1 MRSAHPWA
9 GGLWSVLVVSCLLLT
24 ACGARQDA
32 EQSRPSE
39 AQPTSASG
47 LGGGAATPVVP
58 ATAGTSSTSPLP
70 VMQRVSAE
78 RNPAAAV
85 YERNADSVV
94 NITSTALARTPLGPT
109 EQQGSG
115 SGFILDTEGRIV
127 TNNHVIQDAQQLN
140 VTFKNNATVP
150 ATLVGRDPDNDLAVI
165 RVDPAAQ
172 DTRGRPIRELLKP
185 VTLGDSDQVIIGT
198 DAIAIGSPLGLPQTV
213 SAGIISA
220 IRSPLEE
227 IGRGQVD
234 LLGGAVQTD
243 APINPGNSGGPL
255 FNAVGEVIGIN
266 TAILSQSGG
275 NIGIGFA
282 IPINVAK
289 RVVPELI
296 QHGCYRHPYI
306 GVSSLSLAR
315 VGQSLKQQLGIPPN
329 QTGLLVQEATAGAA
343 AASIRAGER
352 VVTLDGVPVRVGG
365 DIIVAIDGRE
375 VTTGGDL
382 RGYIENTKR
391 PGDSVTL
398 TVQRDSRQQDARV
411 TLQERPT
418 QQGCP

>member
-1 MRSAHPWA
+1 MRSTPPWA
-9 GGLWSVLVVSCLLLT
+9 GGLWSVLVATCLTLT
-24 ACGARQDA
+24 ACGGSQDA
-32 EQSRPSE
+32 SPSKPSE
-39 AQPTSASG
+39 AQPTSTPQ
-47 LGGGAATPVVP
+47 LGGVAATPAAPPTV
-58 ATAGTSSTSPLP
+58 GTSAATSPLP
-70 VMQRVSAE
+70 MMQRVSAE

-85 YERNADSVV
+85 YERNAGSVV
-94 NITSTALARTPLGPT
+94 NITSTALARTPLGPA

-115 SGFILDTEGRIV
+115 SGFVLDAEGRIV
-127 TNNHVIQDAQQLN
+127 TNNHVVQDADQLN

-150 ATLVGRDPDNDLAVI
+150 ASLVGRDPDNDLAVI

-185 VTLGDSDQVIIGT
+185 VTLGNSDQVVIGT

-220 IRSPLEE
+220 IRSPLET
-227 IGRGQVD
+227 GRGQVD

-275 NIGIGFA
+275 NVGIGFA

-315 VGQSLKQQLGIPPN
+315 LGQSLKQQLGIPPN
-329 QTGLLVQEATAGAA
+329 QIGQLVQEATAGAA
-343 AASIRAGER
+343 QAGIRAGSR
-352 VVTLDGVPVRVGG
+352 AVTLDGRPVRVDG
-365 DIIVAIDGRE
+365 DIIVAIDGQE
-375 VTTGGDL
+375 VTTGGEL

-391 PGDSVTL
+391 PGDVVTL
-398 TVQRDSRQQDARV
+398 TVLRDGNQHDMRV
-411 TLQERPT
+411 TLRERPD
-418 QQGCP
+418 QQACP